1 MEAEREAV
9 RQECAARI
17 ARFQQH
23 LQEADIDAALIVQQ
37 ADMIYFAGTAQ
48 NGHLFIPAAGEPFLM
63 VKRDFGWAL
72 ADAGIEDVVPI
83 RSFRE
88 IPGLISE
95 RGFAPPAR
103 LGLEFDVLP
112 VSTYLY
118 YRRLF
123 PDTRMVDCWPL
134 IRRQRMVK
142 SAFEL
147 KALAEAGRLMDQAF
161 ERLPEL
167 LEVGATEV
175 ELAGRFEAVAR
186 ALGHQGVVRWRGA
199 DVGAWW
205 GGLLS
210 GVNATIRG
218 FFDGVCAG
226 PGLHPSFR
234 FGPSLKRLDAGEP
247 LLVDYAGVFGGYT
260 VDCSRIFVF
269 GSPPAEIERA
279 QEAALSIQEAL
290 FRECRPGVTAGS
302 LYKLARDMAA
312 GAGLGDHFMGYDNPV
327 RFVGHGVGLEL
338 NEWPVL
344 AEGGET
350 VLESG
355 MVIAV
360 EPKFVFPDVGMA
372 GVENTVVVTPNGA
385 ERLTNFP
392 DELCRL

>member
-1 MEAEREAV
+1 MKTEREAV

-17 ARFQQH
+17 ARFQQE
-23 LQEADIDAALIVQQ
+23 LQNAAMDAAMIVQH
-37 ADMIYFAGTAQ
+37 ADMVYFAGTAQ

-63 VKRDFGWAL
+63 VKRDLGWAK

-83 RSFRE
+83 RSFKE
-88 IPGLISE
+88 IPGMIRE
-95 RGFAPPAR
+95 RGYAPPAC

-118 YRRLF
+118 YQRLF
-123 PDTRMVDCWPL
+123 PGTRMADCWGL
-134 IRRQRMVK
+134 IRKLRMVK
-142 SAFEL
+142 SAFEVS
-147 KALAEAGRLMDQAF
+147 ALTEAGRLMDKAF
-161 ERLPEL
+161 AQLPAL
-167 LEVGATEV
+167 LEEGATEV

-199 DVGAWW
+199 EVGPWW

-210 GVNATIRG
+210 GANATIRS

-234 FGPSLKRLDAGEP
+234 FGPSFKRLVAGEP
-247 LLVDYAGVFGGYT
+247 VMVDYAGVFGGYT
-260 VDCSRIFVF
+260 VDCSRMFVV

-279 QEAALSIQEAL
+279 QEAALSIQDAV
-290 FRECRPGVTAGS
+290 FRECVPGVTAGS
-302 LYKLARDMAA
+302 LYDLAKKMALQ
-312 GAGLGDHFMGYDNPV
+312 AGLGDHFMGYGSPV

-344 AEGGET
+344 AEGVDT

-372 GVENTVVVTPNGA
+372 GIENTVVVTPHGA
-385 ERLTNFP
+385 ERLTNCP